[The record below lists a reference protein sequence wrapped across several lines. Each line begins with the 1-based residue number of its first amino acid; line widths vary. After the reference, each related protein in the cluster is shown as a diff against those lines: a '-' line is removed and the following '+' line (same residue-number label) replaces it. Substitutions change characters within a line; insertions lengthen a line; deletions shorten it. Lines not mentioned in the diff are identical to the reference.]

1 MLTKTLFPHS
11 LITAVLSVGTS
22 VLAASA
28 PANVAVSATV
38 STTCTI
44 TATPLAFGDYDPI
57 GVNATADKTG
67 TGSVTVAC
75 AKGAAT
81 LTIGMNYGT
90 HVSGTTQR
98 QMVGP
103 TATDLLSYNLFQPA
117 STAPGAACPGTIPWT
132 TTGTGLLTL
141 EKAPSKNGRT
151 YSVCGTIPMGQDA
164 SAGVYNDTVIATL
177 NF

>member
-1 MLTKTLFPHS
+1 MSRRSVFHTSFATALL
-11 LITAVLSVGTS
+11 LIGVSVF
-22 VLAASA
+22 AASA
-28 PANVAVSATV
+28 PANIAVSANV

-67 TGSVTVAC
+67 AGSVSVAC

-103 TATDLLSYNLFQPA
+103 TATDLLSYNLFQPS
-117 STAPGAACPGTIPWT
+117 STAAGAACPGTIAWT
-132 TTGTGLLTL
+132 TATPGLLVLTTS
-141 EKAPSKNGRT
+141 PSKAART
-151 YSVCGTIPMGQDA
+151 YNVCGTIPMGQDT
-164 SAGVYNDTVIATL
+164 SAGAYTDTVIATL

>member
-1 MLTKTLFPHS
+1 MTKNLLQLS
-11 LITAVLSVGTS
+11 LLTAVLSVGTT
-22 VLAASA
+22 VFAASA
-28 PANVAVSATV
+28 PANIAVSATV
-38 STTCTI
+38 SLTCTI

-103 TATDLLSYNLFQPA
+103 TATDLLSYNLFQPT
-117 STAPGAACPGTIPWT
+117 STTPGAACPGTIAWT
-132 TTGTGLLTL
+132 MTAPGLLTL

-151 YSVCGTIPMGQDA
+151 YNVCGTIPMGQDA
-164 SAGVYNDTVIATL
+164 SAGAYTDTVIATL

>member
-1 MLTKTLFPHS
+1 MLNTS
-11 LITAVLSVGTS
+11 LSSLSFMVALLSVGTT

-28 PANVAVSATV
+28 PATIAVSATV

-81 LTIGMNYGT
+81 VTIGMNYGT

-103 TATDLLSYNLFQPA
+103 TATDLLSYNLFQP
-117 STAPGAACPGTIPWT
+117 STTTAGAPCPGTIAWT
-132 TTGTGLLTL
+132 TTAPGLLVL
-141 EKAPSKNGRT
+141 PAAPSKAART
-151 YSVCGTIPMGQDA
+151 FNVCGTIPMGQDA
-164 SAGVYNDTVIATL
+164 TAGAYTDTVIATL

>member
-1 MLTKTLFPHS
+1 MLTQTLFRLS
-11 LITAVLSVGTS
+11 LLTAVLSVGTS
-22 VLAASA
+22 ALAASA

-57 GVNATADKTG
+57 GVNAAADKTG
-67 TGSVTVAC
+67 TGSVSVAC

-103 TATDLLSYNLFQPA
+103 TATDLLSYNLFQP
-117 STAPGAACPGTIPWT
+117 STTTAGAPCPGTIAWT
-132 TTGTGLLTL
+132 TTAPGLLVL
-141 EKAPSKNGRT
+141 PAAPSKAART
-151 YSVCGTIPMGQDA
+151 FNVCGTIPMGQDA
-164 SAGVYNDTVIATL
+164 SAGAYTDTVIATL